1 VLSKTCKNSYSEK
14 VELQSWKRKQ
24 KASSWL
30 CAPAEKDSLK
40 TIFLEVSTTISP
52 DRKNPL
58 FY

>member
-1 VLSKTCKNSYSEK
+1 MPCYLCK
-14 VELQSWKRKQ
+14 ELQSWKRKE

-30 CAPAEKDSLK
+30 CAPVKKDILK

-52 DRKNPL
+52 DRKKTL